1 VLKSDYSRIG
11 PADGPAPP
19 TSHSAVAAVVARRR
33 FDEQSK
39 GGVSVN
45 LKRNGRE
52 AARNGQDGKFPE
64 LGAAPGLPIV
74 TEIPV
79 NNGPIS
85 GVAASSDGSRLMVT
99 NYARNS
105 VSVIDTDACRVLDT
119 VPGVSEPFAIAVGS
133 ADAGRAYVSTASTAY
148 DSIEVIDVST
158 NMVVASHP
166 LALSVSDLVV
176 SADGRYVYASRNGVR
191 GVDVAVLDTTTG
203 LVEVIDIA
211 DPCKAPGT
219 TTECVRIGSDGD
231 RLYVGANGPAGG
243 QLVVIGTPAQ
253 SDQDADQ
260 DAGRGRC
267 RPKDSKK
274 STRSREAAAHT
285 GLSVVGAVAI
295 GLPVRDVALSAN
307 GAIAYVASC
316 GADCDA
322 VIDVIDTQTSKIVST
337 RKISEVGGL
346 LTGLTLSGDGDRA
359 YLVGGHGVTV
369 LCTLT
374 LDVVGTIQVAKQP
387 SCVVE
392 SPDGNHLY
400 IADYS
405 GAVTVA
411 AVGSAITS
419 DVEDSVDETDAAAE
433 WAMPE
438 LLQYEPALA

>member
-1 VLKSDYSRIG
+1 MG
-11 PADGPAPP
+11 PDRPAW
-19 TSHSAVAAVVARRR
+19 SGAANVAQSSCGGVAPRR
-33 FDEQSK
+33 FDKESK

-45 LKRNGRE
+45 LKRYLNGRE
-52 AARNGQDGKFPE
+52 AARNGQDGKIPE

-74 TEIPV
+74 VEIPV

-85 GVAASSDGSRLMVT
+85 GIAASSDGSRLMVT

-211 DPCKAPGT
+211 DPFKAPGT

-260 DAGRGRC
+260 DADRGRS
-267 RPKDSKK
+267 RRRRKDSKK

-285 GLSVVGAVAI
+285 GLSVVGTVAI
-295 GLPVRDVALSAN
+295 GLPIRDVALSAN

-316 GADCDA
+316 GADRDA
-322 VIDVIDTQTSKIVST
+322 VIDVIDTHTNKIVST
-337 RKISEVGGL
+337 RKISEGGGL
-346 LTGLTLSGDGDRA
+346 LIGLTLSGACDRA
-359 YLVGGHGVTV
+359 
-369 LCTLT
+369 
-374 LDVVGTIQVAKQP
+374 
-387 SCVVE
+387 S
-392 SPDGNHLY
+392 
-400 IADYS
+400 
-405 GAVTVA
+405 
-411 AVGSAITS
+411 
-419 DVEDSVDETDAAAE
+419 
-433 WAMPE
+433 
-438 LLQYEPALA
+438 LA

>member
-1 VLKSDYSRIG
+1 
-11 PADGPAPP
+11 
-19 TSHSAVAAVVARRR
+19 VVAPRR
-33 FDEQSK
+33 FDEESK

-45 LKRNGRE
+45 LKRYLSGRE
-52 AARNGQDGKFPE
+52 AARNGQVGKIPE

-85 GVAASSDGSRLMVT
+85 GIAASSDGSRLMVT

-148 DSIEVIDVST
+148 DSIEIIDVST

-211 DPCKAPGT
+211 DPFKAPGT

-260 DAGRGRC
+260 DASRGRW
-267 RPKDSKK
+267 RRKNPKK
-274 STRSREAAAHT
+274 SARSREAAAHT
-285 GLSVVGAVAI
+285 GLSVVGTVAI
-295 GLPVRDVALSAN
+295 GLPIRDVALSPN

-316 GADCDA
+316 GADRDA
-322 VIDVIDTQTSKIVST
+322 VIDVIDTHTNKIAST

-374 LDVVGTIQVAKQP
+374 LDVVGTMQVAKQP

-392 SPDGNHLY
+392 SPDGNYLY

-419 DVEDSVDETDAAAE
+419 GVEDSVDETDAAAE
-433 WAMPE
+433 WAMRE
-438 LLQYEPALA
+438 LLLRYEPALA

>member
-1 VLKSDYSRIG
+1 LF
-11 PADGPAPP
+11 PDGPGWSGAANVAQSSCGGVAPQ
-19 TSHSAVAAVVARRR
+19 R
-33 FDEQSK
+33 FDEESK

-45 LKRNGRE
+45 LKRYLNGRE
-52 AARNGQDGKFPE
+52 VARNGQDGKIPE

-74 TEIPV
+74 VEIPV

-85 GVAASSDGSRLMVT
+85 GIAASSDGSRLMVT

-119 VPGVSEPFAIAVGS
+119 IPGVSEPFAIAVGS

-211 DPCKAPGT
+211 DPFKAPGT

-260 DAGRGRC
+260 DADRGRS
-267 RPKDSKK
+267 RRRRKDSKK

-285 GLSVVGAVAI
+285 GLSVVGTVAI
-295 GLPVRDVALSAN
+295 GLPIRDVALSAN

-316 GADCDA
+316 GADGDA
-322 VIDVIDTQTSKIVST
+322 VIDVIDTHTNKIAST

-346 LTGLTLSGDGDRA
+346 LTGLTLSGEGDRA
-359 YLVGGHGVTV
+359 YLVGGDGVTV

-374 LDVVGTIQVAKQP
+374 HDVVGTIQVAKQP

-392 SPDGNHLY
+392 SPDGNYLY

-411 AVGSAITS
+411 PVGSAITS
-419 DVEDSVDETDAAAE
+419 GVADSVDETDAAAE

>member
-1 VLKSDYSRIG
+1 MG
-11 PADGPAPP
+11 PDRPGWSGAANVAQSSCGGVAP
-19 TSHSAVAAVVARRR
+19 RR
-33 FDEQSK
+33 FDEESK

-45 LKRNGRE
+45 LKRYLNGRK
-52 AARNGQDGKFPE
+52 AARNGQDGKIPE

-74 TEIPV
+74 VEIPV

-85 GVAASSDGSRLMVT
+85 GIAASSDGSRLMVT

-119 VPGVSEPFAIAVGS
+119 IPGVSEPFAIAVGS

-211 DPCKAPGT
+211 GPFKAPGT

-253 SDQDADQ
+253 SDQDAD
-260 DAGRGRC
+260 RGRS
-267 RPKDSKK
+267 RWPRKNSKK

-285 GLSVVGAVAI
+285 GLSVVGTVAI
-295 GLPVRDVALSAN
+295 GLPIRDVALSAN

-316 GADCDA
+316 GAGCDA
-322 VIDVIDTQTSKIVST
+322 VIDVIDTHTNKIVST

-359 YLVGGHGVTV
+359 YLVGGDGVTV

-392 SPDGNHLY
+392 SPDGNYLY

-411 AVGSAITS
+411 PVGSVITS
-419 DVEDSVDETDAAAE
+419 GVEDSVDETDAAAE